1 MIMKMHYFLALFIGS
16 IAAQAQ
22 MYVSPSSYVYVN
34 DQVLF
39 VKQDVNLN
47 VASSNIYLRKDG
59 QLIQGTTT
67 AGNNK
72 GQGALSVYQEGS
84 VNNFLYNYWC
94 SPVGIPVSA
103 STINDSFGVAQLGVP
118 SINLD
123 TRSFASASM
132 LATTVYDG
140 VSSSGA
146 LSIAPY
152 WIWKYIQRSAYDLS
166 GPNGWIHVLSSPTI
180 NPGEG
185 FTMKGSTG
193 SDAIIPFTGATANN
207 TAGTSQRYDFRG
219 KPNDGT
225 ISVPVSTAKLS
236 LIGNPYPSAIDL
248 NLFLADAGNAA
259 LIDGTAY
266 FWQQSNIASHNIGAY
281 QGGYAKYTV
290 ALGFLAADI
299 RSFNPDGTY
308 IPGSLGTG
316 VSKLVR
322 FTPIGQGFMVKGTAA
337 GSVSMKN
344 TFRTYV
350 KEGNANNSD
359 FVRMASNSN
368 THNTNSVYDPNSEYY
383 PEILN
388 VAGIDYTQVKKAYAP
403 QIRINTTIDNTSIV
417 HNALGFKDTC
427 TNGFDY
433 SADAKS
439 TNSSAPSNVYFILNS
454 QDGEFA
460 MSADRFDVDKKH
472 PIGLR
477 NTNQTNFKIKVSELL
492 WNFDANQAIYLHDKL
507 VDTYTDIKNNEFVIT
522 LPPGNIKDRFEITF
536 KNTVALSTNDSV
548 LAENLIVFQ
557 NNKNSMLT
565 LKNPTGIALKS
576 FELFDIS
583 GKAMLSKSKLGTE
596 LIYEYSTVALSEG
609 VYVAKLI
616 TETNQVIATKVV
628 VSNLK

>member
-1 MIMKMHYFLALFIGS
+1 MIMKMHYFLVLFIGS
-16 IAAQAQ
+16 IATQAQ
-22 MYVSPSSYVYVN
+22 MYVSPTSYVYVN

-47 VASSNIYLRKDG
+47 AASSNIYLRKDG
-59 QLIQGTTT
+59 QLIQGTT
-67 AGNNK
+67 ASGNNK

-94 SPVGIPVSA
+94 SPVGIPVSG
-103 STINDSFGVAQLGVP
+103 STVNDTFGVAQLGVP
-118 SINLD
+118 NTALSP
-123 TRSFASASM
+123 TSFASASM
-132 LATTVYDG
+132 LASTVYDG
-140 VSSSGA
+140 VSGSGT

-152 WIWKYIQRSAYDLS
+152 WIWKYIQRSAYDL
-166 GPNGWIHVLSSPTI
+166 GGANGWIHVLSAPTI

-193 SDAIIPFTGATANN
+193 SDAIIPFAGATANN
-207 TAGTSQRYDFRG
+207 TAGVSQRYDFRG

-225 ISVPVSTAKLS
+225 ISVPVSAAKLS

-248 NLFLADAGNAA
+248 NLFLLDAGNAA

-281 QGGYAKYTV
+281 QGGYAKYTI
-290 ALGFLAADI
+290 AMGFLPADI

-308 IPGSLGTG
+308 IVGSLGTG

-344 TFRTYV
+344 AFRMFV
-350 KEGNANNSD
+350 KEGNVNNSE
-359 FVRMASNSN
+359 FVRMASNGRASN
-368 THNTNSVYDPNSEYY
+368 TANDPNSEYY

-388 VAGIDYTQVKKAYAP
+388 TAGIDYTQVKKAYAP
-403 QIRINTTIDNTSIV
+403 QIRINTIVDNTTIV
-417 HNALGFKDTC
+417 HNALGFKDEC

-433 SADAKS
+433 SADARS
-439 TNSSAPSNVYFILNS
+439 TNSSATANIYFILNN

-460 MSADRFDVDKKH
+460 MSADKFDVNIAH

-477 NTNQTNFKIKVSELL
+477 NTNQSNFKIKVSELL

-507 VDTYTDIKNNEFVIT
+507 VDSYTDIKNNEFEIT
-522 LPPGNIKDRFEITF
+522 LPAGNIKNRFEITF
-536 KNTVALSTNDSV
+536 KNNVALGTENNNI
-548 LAENLIVFQ
+548 AENFIVFQ
-557 NNKNSMLT
+557 NNTNSILT
-565 LKNPTGIALKS
+565 IKNPNGIDLQS
-576 FELFDIS
+576 CVLYDIS
-583 GKAMLSKSKLGTE
+583 GKTILSKNNLGSE
-596 LIYEYSTVALSEG
+596 LNHELNTSGLSEG
-609 VYVAKLI
+609 VYIVKLI
-616 TETNQVIATKVV
+616 TISNEIVAKKVSI
-628 VSNLK
+628 SNKK

>member
-1 MIMKMHYFLALFIGS
+1 MKIHYLIILFFGTLL
-16 IAAQAQ
+16 AQAQ

-59 QLIQGTTT
+59 QLIQGPATV

-72 GQGALSVYQEGS
+72 GQGSLSVYQEGS
-84 VNNFLYNYWC
+84 VNNYLYNYWC
-94 SPVGIPVSA
+94 SPVGIPVSG
-103 STINDSFGVAQLGVP
+103 STVNDTFGVAQLGVP

-123 TRSFASASM
+123 PRSFTSASM
-132 LATTVYDG
+132 LANTVYDG
-140 VSSSGA
+140 ISGSGT

-152 WIWKYIQRSAYDLS
+152 WIWKYIQRSAYDLG
-166 GPNGWIHVLSSPTI
+166 GPNGWIHVLSAPTI

-185 FTMKGSTG
+185 FTMKGSSG

-207 TAGTSQRYDFRG
+207 AAGTSQRYDFRG

-225 ISVPVSTAKLS
+225 ISVAVDAAKLS
-236 LIGNPYPSAIDL
+236 LVGNPYPSSIDL
-248 NLFLADAGNAA
+248 HLFLNDAANK
-259 LIDGTAY
+259 LVIDGTAY
-266 FWQQSNIASHNIGAY
+266 YWQQSNIASHNIGAY
-281 QGGYAKYTV
+281 QGGYAKYTIT
-290 ALGFLAADI
+290 LGFLPADI

-308 IPGSLGTG
+308 ITGSLGTG
-316 VSKLVR
+316 VSKSVR
-322 FTPIGQGFMVKGTAA
+322 FTPIGQGFMVKGTAL
-337 GSVSMKN
+337 GVVSMRN
-344 TFRTYV
+344 IFRDA
-350 KEGNANNSD
+350 KPEGNASNSE

-388 VAGIDYTQVKKAYAP
+388 NAGIDYTQVKKAYAP
-403 QIRINTTIDNTSIV
+403 QIRINTIVDNTTIV
-417 HNALGFKDTC
+417 HNALGFKDEC

-433 SADAKS
+433 SADARS
-439 TNSSAPSNVYFILNS
+439 TNNSATANIYFILNN
-454 QDGEFA
+454 QTDEFA
-460 MSADRFDVDKKH
+460 MSADKFGINKTH
-472 PIGLR
+472 AIGLR
-477 NTNQTNFKIKVSELL
+477 NTNQANFKIKVSELL
-492 WNFDANQAIYLHDKL
+492 WHFDSNQAIYLHDKL

-522 LPPGNIKDRFEITF
+522 LPPGNVKDRFEITF
-536 KNTVALSTNDSV
+536 KNATALSTNDSV
-548 LAENLIVFQ
+548 LAENLTVFQ

-565 LKNPTGIALKS
+565 VKNSTGIALKS
-576 FELFDIS
+576 FELYDIS
-583 GKAMLSKSKLGTE
+583 GKVILSKNKLGSE
-596 LIYEYSTVALSEG
+596 LVYEYSTATLSEG